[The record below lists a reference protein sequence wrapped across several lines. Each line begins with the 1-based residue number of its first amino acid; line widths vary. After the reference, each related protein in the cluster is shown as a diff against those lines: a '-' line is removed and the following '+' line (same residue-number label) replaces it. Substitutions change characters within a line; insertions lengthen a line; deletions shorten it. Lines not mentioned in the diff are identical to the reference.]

1 MAYPVRDINPSKGC
15 IIQPF
20 CRLYYTTKSSGHKK
34 GASKGVKRPLYE
46 CSKKGRKCYILSNW
60 SGIKELPLTLQTGM
74 SGESLL
80 ILIPQILLG
89 GSHHFCLTSL
99 VSFRLLIWFLWI
111 YHRLPLCQLTI

>member
-1 MAYPVRDINPSKGC
+1 MYNLRHLTYISQAFFSIKSDFFGMAYPVRDINPSKGC

-60 SGIKELPLTLQTGM
+60 SGI
-74 SGESLL
+74 
-80 ILIPQILLG
+80 
-89 GSHHFCLTSL
+89 
-99 VSFRLLIWFLWI
+99 
-111 YHRLPLCQLTI
+111 